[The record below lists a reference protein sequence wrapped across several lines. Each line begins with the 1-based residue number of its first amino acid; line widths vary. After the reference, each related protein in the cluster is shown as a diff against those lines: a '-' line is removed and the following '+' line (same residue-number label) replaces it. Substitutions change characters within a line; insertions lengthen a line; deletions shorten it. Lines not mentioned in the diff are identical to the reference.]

1 MVTAEVT
8 AIVAG
13 ASAVAGGAIVGAS
26 NYVINRVQAAD
37 ARKAELR
44 RVLIDLGTVV
54 SRIDHRLRTEPEP
67 GKASR
72 AINEAMSQRAPQF
85 DHAIGLLRRRLL
97 DPHLDELV
105 LDMSRA
111 LATATVMAPPSL
123 LPALGQLTEAMDGA
137 EHRDDEWWA
146 TWNAART
153 NYFLRCREAV
163 GFTVPEPAVADANN
177 DGWAWRTG

>member
-8 AIVAG
+8 AIIAG

-26 NYVINRVQAAD
+26 NYAINRVQAAD
-37 ARKAELR
+37 AKRAELR
-44 RVLIDLGTVV
+44 RVLIDLGIVV

-67 GKASR
+67 GRFSR
-72 AINEAMSQRAPQF
+72 AMNDVLSQRAPQL

-105 LDMSRA
+105 TDMSRA
-111 LATATVMAPPSL
+111 LATAIVMAPPSL
-123 LPALGQLTEAMDGA
+123 LPALGQLTDAMDRA
-137 EHRDDEWWA
+137 EYRDEEWWA
-146 TWNAART
+146 RWNEART

-163 GFTVPEPAVADANN
+163 GFTVPEPDAADAAT
-177 DGWAWRTG
+177 D